1 MPAFAKKSKAGS
13 QTSRQQSSKQTGR
26 PFFDQSPEVNPFFQK
41 QPDVKGASAD
51 KSLRR
56 LDFRN
61 ITRPPSNARFRVPS
75 SADLQGIMTSGTVD
89 EAVVLS
95 RVRKL
100 LERMY
105 REGRLYF
112 FTSSVDSDMTTDID
126 TAMAAIF
133 PSPGH
138 LDQAAFERYIDPSNR
153 KMVYESIDDSYTTPD
168 AKDHA
173 KLKKGLQA
181 AAATAG
187 TVANDKTGLEAVFGN
202 GKRPVLTKGKMW
214 SFSITNEKYVTT
226 AQQNYRTIQ
235 SRLNYLATNI
245 DANISTDY
253 NLDSQETFV
262 GGWAAYDDQE
272 LFIMSTVVSDP
283 ETPHSKTILLH
294 EAAHLSNSDI
304 VDHVYYGTSGYESAE
319 EETKINNAAHYEEL
333 PRRDWGVSKYAGKT
347 FTPGVSGSGKTTTT
361 EEKVKN
367 ETVNYYRMAWDAA
380 VTVHDLLK
388 YVYLQQ
394 ADGERLGETWLE
406 EVKTLARLLEVSQL
420 MDLTLHEQS
429 KVTPQI
435 TLLDVTTAESIAR
448 GVGLVEGYVK
458 QFPDGTVPD
467 LAMTVRY
474 AVSLSV
480 DDALAAYGGL
490 LGDAARDRKLV
501 DWLHDHYKNVYV

>member
-1 MPAFAKKSKAGS
+1 
-13 QTSRQQSSKQTGR
+13 
-26 PFFDQSPEVNPFFQK
+26 
-41 QPDVKGASAD
+41 
-51 KSLRR
+51 
-56 LDFRN
+56 
-61 ITRPPSNARFRVPS
+61 
-75 SADLQGIMTSGTVD
+75 
-89 EAVVLS
+89 
-95 RVRKL
+95 
-100 LERMY
+100 MY
-105 REGRLYF
+105 REGRLYS

-133 PSPGH
+133 PSPGY
-138 LDQAAFERYIDPSNR
+138 LDQAAFERYIDPSDR
-153 KMVYESIDDSYTTPD
+153 KMVYESVDDSYTTPD

-173 KLKKGLQA
+173 KLKKGLEA

-202 GKRPVLTKGKMW
+202 GKRPVLTMGKLW
-214 SFSITNEKYVTT
+214 SFPSITNEKYVTT

-235 SRLNYLATNI
+235 GRLNYLATTI
-245 DANISTDY
+245 DTNISTDY
-253 NLDSQETFV
+253 NLDSQETFL
-262 GGWAAYDDQE
+262 GGWAAYDDQK

-283 ETPHSKTILLH
+283 ETPRSKTILLH

-304 VDHVYYGTSGYESAE
+304 KDYVYYGTSGYESAE

-388 YVYLQQ
+388 YVYIQQ
-394 ADGERLGETWLE
+394 ADGESLGDTWLE

-429 KVTPQI
+429 KVPPQI